1 MNKTSQRKRIPID
14 LAIFDMDGVIF
25 SGDNFW
31 LELHGEYGTTD
42 QGVALAERLMERDYG
57 RLASLVAGR
66 LWKGRPSEP
75 FERLVSQR
83 SYEPDVKR
91 LFAWLNE
98 VGIRTAV
105 VSSGPEQLALR
116 AKRDL
121 GIDEIRANL
130 VKVTDGTITGH
141 TVINVPD
148 SEKVRVGLELIEM
161 FGTTAERTMFVG
173 DSDSDAALVALV
185 GLGVAYAADSPS
197 LLAVADVVLDSGQLA
212 DLADL
217 VVGPSSLREADLS
230 IDPRPI

>member
-1 MNKTSQRKRIPID
+1 MNKSYQRKRHVID

-31 LELHGEYGTTD
+31 LELHREYGTTD
-42 QGVALAERLMERDYG
+42 EGVALADRLMERDYG

-75 FERLVSQR
+75 FERLVAQR
-83 SYEPDVKR
+83 SYEPGVER
-91 LFAWLNE
+91 LFAYLKE

-121 GIDEIRANL
+121 GIDEIQANL
-130 VKVTDGTITGH
+130 VEVRDGTITGD
-141 TVINVPD
+141 TAINVPD
-148 SEKVRVGLELIEM
+148 SEKVRVGLEVIGK

-173 DSDSDAALVALV
+173 DSDSDAGLVSVV
-185 GLGVAYAADSPS
+185 GLGVAYATSAAA
-197 LLAVADVVLDSGQLA
+197 LLAVADVVLESGRLA
-212 DLADL
+212 DVADL
-217 VVGPSSLREADLS
+217 VAGPSDVSGAELS
-230 IDPRPI
+230 ADPRPI